1 MRADDFS
8 WPLSPLSLS
17 LSLSPLLRDND
28 VCNKC
33 MHTYSLTYFSQE
45 GFTSFSKTFTL
56 GKLVSRTMFQR
67 CFKILKILML
77 KASSYQHV
85 NTCSALIQL

>member
-8 WPLSPLSLS
+8 WPLSSFS
-17 LSLSPLLRDND
+17 SLLRDND

-77 KASSYQHV
+77 KASYQHV
-85 NTCSALIQL
+85 NTLVLL